1 MKPSR
6 RPSSAIPEPGS
17 PKPARRIV
25 RLLLWGQFLALLAV
39 LVLTQSG
46 AMDSSW
52 IPAWLGPGDAGHLDP
67 LAMAVETRNL
77 AELERLLD
85 AHGDRIDVFD
95 GDRMNP
101 LLRAA
106 AGGWIAGCRTL
117 LDRGAKVNV
126 ADERG
131 NSPLC
136 HAIMVRG
143 SDGSVIVELL
153 LDHGA
158 DVNGEDCGWQIPLIR
173 AAFAGRADM
182 VEILLRRGAN
192 VARRSPNHWTA
203 LHWAAVHPDKLELV
217 SMLLR
222 AGADPRAV
230 DDVGVSPIDV
240 ARRFDNPGAIPLMQ
254 GAK

>member
-1 MKPSR
+1 MSPVAVHPCLENEIGSDGAWDGALNRLHSSLSGWAGKPNRNFSVDALPGGFRFMKPSR

-106 AGGWIAGCRTL
+106 AGGWIAGC
-117 LDRGAKVNV
+117 
-126 ADERG
+126 
-131 NSPLC
+131 
-136 HAIMVRG
+136 
-143 SDGSVIVELL
+143 
-153 LDHGA
+153 
-158 DVNGEDCGWQIPLIR
+158 
-173 AAFAGRADM
+173 
-182 VEILLRRGAN
+182 
-192 VARRSPNHWTA
+192 
-203 LHWAAVHPDKLELV
+203 
-217 SMLLR
+217 
-222 AGADPRAV
+222 
-230 DDVGVSPIDV
+230 
-240 ARRFDNPGAIPLMQ
+240 
-254 GAK
+254 